1 MYVEYQNKQKE
12 KLMNAVNHIEPSQLQ
27 LPLVFS
33 QICPQQQKDAI
44 KAYLETRAT
53 EKITKK
59 EIH

>member
-1 MYVEYQNKQKE
+1 
-12 KLMNAVNHIEPSQLQ
+12 MNAVNHIEPSQLQ